1 MLDYRPFQR
10 EFLRNATRADIAI
23 AALCLPRGNGKSTL
37 AADLVRRI
45 MSPDDDLFRPGTESV
60 LVAGSMTQARIVFK
74 LAKAMLGA
82 DGYRYNDSPTKINIK
97 HLASDTDMR
106 IIASNGHMAMGL
118 VNCPW
123 AICDEPGS
131 WNVNSGGLVWAALTT
146 ARMKPQS
153 PLKILIVG
161 TLSPRATHPGHWYFD
176 LIDDGT
182 KGDTYVMSLRGDPTK
197 WDNWHEIRRVNPL
210 VTAFPDTRKK
220 LLLMRDEARA
230 DARKRSEFM
239 SYNMNCPT
247 GDETTDVVP
256 IADWERALARPVAE
270 RDGRP
275 FVGVDIG
282 RNRSWSA
289 ATAIYPNGRIE
300 AVAVAPG
307 IPSIREQEKRDRV
320 PAGVYQKLVDSGQLT
335 VADDLR
341 VVPPSQLM
349 DRVRDEWG
357 KPARTVM
364 DRFRHDEVLDC
375 TQGLKM
381 EVRIPQWSYA
391 AHDIRALR
399 RGCSDGPYSVAPESR
414 LLLTAS
420 LRVAMVENDNSGS
433 FRMIKKTNG
442 NTSRDDVAYA
452 LHLAAGARARS
463 EVKPKREF
471 RSLGVIR

>member
-10 EFLRNATRADIAI
+10 TFLQNATRDEITI

-60 LVAGSMTQARIVFK
+60 LVAASMTQARIVFK
-74 LAKAMLGA
+74 LAKAMLGS

-97 HLASDTDMR
+97 HLPTDTDMR
-106 IIASNGHMAMGL
+106 IIASNGHTAMGL

-131 WNVNSGGLVWAALTT
+131 WNVNSGALVWTALTT
-146 ARMKPQS
+146 AQMKPLS

-182 KGDTYVMSLRGDPTK
+182 KDDIFVMSLRGDPTK

-220 LLLMRDEARA
+220 LLAMRDAARVDGHKRA
-230 DARKRSEFM
+230 DFM

-247 GDETTDVVP
+247 ADEITALVP
-256 IADWERALARPVAE
+256 DADWSRTLTRAAGE

-289 ATAIYPNGRIE
+289 AVAIFPSGLVDALAI
-300 AVAVAPG
+300 APG
-307 IPSIREQEKRDRV
+307 WPSIREQEKRDRV
-320 PAGVYQKLVDSGQLT
+320 SPGVYQKLVDTGKLT

-341 VVPPSQLM
+341 VVPPAMLL
-349 DRVRDEWG
+349 DRVREEWTTPV
-357 KPARTVM
+357 KVVS
-364 DRFRHDEVLDC
+364 DRFQHDELVDYSRGLVLE
-375 TQGLKM
+375 K
-381 EVRIPQWSYA
+381 RIAQWSYQ

-399 RGCSDGPYSVAPESR
+399 KGCADGPFSVGRDAR

-420 LRVAMVENDNSGS
+420 LRASVVENDQSGS
-433 FRMIKKTNG
+433 YRLIKKN
-442 NTSRDDVAYA
+442 
-452 LHLAAGARARS
+452 
-463 EVKPKREF
+463 EREYQ
-471 RSLGVIR
+471 SG